1 MNQEVVIIVAED
13 DEGHAS
19 LIKRNLKRAGINNRM
34 IFFTDGQAVL
44 DFLLREGE
52 GPHREAGV
60 AYMLLL
66 DIRMPKVDG
75 MEVLK
80 RIKNDLEVRKMPV
93 VMISTTDDPR
103 DIARCHALGCSS
115 YITKPV
121 EYDNFI
127 ETIRQLG
134 LYLLVVEVPRINGR
148 ED

>member
-1 MNQEVVIIVAED
+1 MNREVVIIVAED

-19 LIKRNLKRAGINNRM
+19 LIERNLKRAGINNRM
-34 IFFTDGQAVL
+34 LFFIDGQAVL

-52 GPHREAGV
+52 GSHRESGV

-80 RIKNDLEVRKMPV
+80 RIKEDSELRKMPV
-93 VMISTTDDPR
+93 VMITTTDDPR
-103 DIARCHALGCSS
+103 DIDRCHTLGCSS

-121 EYDNFI
+121 EYDNFV

-134 LYLLVVEVPRINGR
+134 LFLLVVEVPEINGR
-148 ED
+148 QG